1 MTRIENGPTPLYAL
15 SKEEM
20 SRLTQGIA
28 LDLLARPLSIELDPQ
43 DGAHVRFHSVAE
55 AERVRSYIA

>member
-20 SRLTQGIA
+20 ARLTQGIA
-28 LDLLARPLSIELDPQ
+28 LDLLAHPLAIDPDAQ
-43 DGAHVRFHSVAE
+43 EGTHVRFHSVAE
-55 AERVRSYIA
+55 A